1 MRDGINTARLGIPAV
16 ALVTEDF
23 WPQGNFVAEA
33 LGMPSFPR
41 VQLPHPL
48 AGTGTVHLR
57 SVAEAMAAQII
68 GGLKND

>member
-1 MRDGINTARLGIPAV
+1 M
-16 ALVTEDF
+16 TEDF
-23 WPQGNFVAEA
+23 WPQGNFVAQA

-48 AGTGTVHLR
+48 AGTGTAHLR